1 VRIYPKHGDSGETGL
16 LYGGRVSK
24 SSLRT
29 EAYGTVDEAV
39 SALGLARSLVKDPLV
54 AERLLA
60 LQRALF
66 PVGAELATAPAEYDK
81 LRKHFSTVTE
91 EMTRDLEAGIDSMS
105 DEVQLPRNFIIPGA
119 SPGSAALDM
128 ARTVL
133 RRAERRAVE
142 LHRRKMVQNSEVLR
156 FLNRASDFL
165 FMLGRYE
172 DRHLPF
178 EVLTGERKSG
188 KSDKPVRSESAE
200 T

>member
-1 VRIYPKHGDSGETGL
+1 LSVYNPPVRIYTKQGDTGETGL

-39 SALGLARSLVKDPLV
+39 SCLGFARSLIKEALV
-54 AERLLA
+54 NDHILR
-60 LQRALF
+60 LQRTLF
-66 PVGAELATAPAEYDK
+66 TVGAELATAPSKYGK
-81 LRKHFSTVTE
+81 LQQHFTTVTP
-91 EMTRDLEAGIDSMS
+91 EMTAAVEDAIDNISA
-105 DEVQLPRNFIIPGA
+105 EVALPPNFIIPGA
-119 SPGSAALDM
+119 SPGSAALDV

-142 LHRRKMVQNSEVLR
+142 LDRRKMLGNAEVLR

-165 FMLGRYE
+165 FMLARYE

-178 EVLTGERKSG
+178 EILTGETTRSG
-188 KSDKPVRSESAE
+188 KQ